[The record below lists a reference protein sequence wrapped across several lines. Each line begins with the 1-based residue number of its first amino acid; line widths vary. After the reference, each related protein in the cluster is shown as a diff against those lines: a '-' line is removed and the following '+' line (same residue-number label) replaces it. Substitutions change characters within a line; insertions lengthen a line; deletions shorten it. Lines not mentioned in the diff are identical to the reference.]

1 MFGGGNY
8 GGRPDL
14 LSSAVTSAVPDNGD
28 LHLYQTVAVS
38 LLGGQT
44 GYAAARTLCRKT
56 GHKYT
61 LIQQSGSKRSASLLI
76 VS

>member
-8 GGRPDL
+8 GGWPDL
-14 LSSAVTSAVPDNGD
+14 LSGAVTSAVPDNGD

-44 GYAAARTLCRKT
+44 GYA
-56 GHKYT
+56 
-61 LIQQSGSKRSASLLI
+61 RSPDVMQKNGA
-76 VS
+76 